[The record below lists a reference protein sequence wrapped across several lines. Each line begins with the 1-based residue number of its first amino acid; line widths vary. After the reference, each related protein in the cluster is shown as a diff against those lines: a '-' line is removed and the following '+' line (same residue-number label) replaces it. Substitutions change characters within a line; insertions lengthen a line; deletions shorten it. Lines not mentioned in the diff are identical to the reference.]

1 MGPRANNTGISL
13 LKKKESKCQTGVF
26 LETVAAPS
34 NLFPLIKHVNVLQQ
48 CLEKRPEDAAVPAA
62 RGTAADSGV
71 TAQSF
76 GLGAGAEREHSC
88 RQSCGGGGELPLK
101 TQKTTEVLQE
111 SLFWWRPHH
120 CPSLLAEPLTCCCE
134 SCRCCHCFCRVGEM
148 EVKINVIAGPFM
160 ENFSRK
166 EFMVRLVDFYRTF
179 VLRGS
184 IQVKQ

>member
-1 MGPRANNTGISL
+1 M
-13 LKKKESKCQTGVF
+13 
-26 LETVAAPS
+26 ETVAAPS

-76 GLGAGAEREHSC
+76 GLGAGAEREHGC
-88 RQSCGGGGELPLK
+88 RQSCGGGGGGELPLK
-101 TQKTTEVLQE
+101 TQKTTEVLQGE
-111 SLFWWRPHH
+111 SLLVAPPSG
-120 CPSLLAEPLTCCCE
+120 PSLLAEPLTCCCE
-134 SCRCCHCFCRVGEM
+134 GCRCCHCFCRVGEM
-148 EVKINVIAGPFM
+148 EVKINVIAGPFT